1 MADKLKVQQRHAY
14 TNHLCNWMECVL
26 WKRHRTD
33 DIGKCRVVFF
43 FLHFWPWYN
52 DRFIDSHTIYNYAP
66 KAFLSA
72 TGL

>member
-1 MADKLKVQQRHAY
+1 MLI
-14 TNHLCNWMECVL
+14 
-26 WKRHRTD
+26 RTIYANGWSVCYGNG
-33 DIGKCRVVFF
+33 IGQMTLENAELYF